1 METRSSRHKGIPL
14 LHFSSLLNPRQFFA
28 RENEAAIHQEASTQ
42 LASAGGVGTLGA
54 LYQTVLKERW
64 DGLGQDSRDDW
75 QLQAEKIA
83 GNIEQNQK
91 DFQEG
96 MHSALGDLCQGGLL
110 GDAEMLM
117 FYAFRDVKGDLS
129 TGTIHGHSTHN
140 KVNFGDTNEVL
151 WSDYGLP
158 WYKFAERAIPRLSET
173 IAVNLSLPMN
183 TSGTIV
189 FPSIDVGNVPA
200 VDVRYLLVEYFK
212 AVWIKST
219 GSTDTIP
226 WNDIV
231 SAPYRFYQTEMFSFP
246 VPLSS
251 PDELSN
257 AHVLLL
263 AEFLANEKDPSIP
276 PAIVSPSLPNP
287 VPSSPRGI
295 DPSPIPLLLTI
306 RQSGALMHGYTKV
319 GWLLAIQK
327 VISNKRTAENAKR
340 KTKQDNAQQSISEPA
355 ALSKLLGLAAYTGH
369 DKFLE
374 DRHDDIQEH
383 SKTLPGAMNAGGKFR
398 KAESLLVD
406 AVPEDISARQ
416 TFEKQHA
423 QLVKDSIN
431 GIDYVATRED
441 LAKGPPPVFPLRA
454 DALDDISPKTLAQ
467 TATSFLVES
476 YPAAFGS
483 QETQWAAIANV
494 PDEYYDAAQLP
505 LGFSLTGL
513 AELMR
518 TQWYDLANTL
528 VSVADAGTS
537 GFFRKA
543 HAAQAPPLRPSTPS
557 PPPSHPALPAPP
569 PRPLPPPP
577 PPAHPPTLLPR
588 APPHPPTLPP
598 PPPPACPPTP
608 PPRPPTPPPPPPPPP
623 PPGPSPAPADGDNTG
638 DPPKKRGRKRK
649 ADSQLVPEDDATPG
663 SGTSGT
669 RRTAR
674 ACKSPEEAS
683 RRP

>member
-1 METRSSRHKGIPL
+1 MANGPGRTGQFNHAQKTHIESFFTVFCSQLDDGLDGAALTKWKQDMANTIIESALFAGQLDFSINSKKKWFETCIFMIVQKFTNYRTQVYLKANPEMETRSSRHKGIPL

-263 AEFLANEKDPSIP
+263 AEFLASNSSVLSVTPFIFHLDPDEKDPSIP

-295 DPSPIPLLLTI
+295 DPVSD
-306 RQSGALMHGYTKV
+306 SALVEPVDPTNMNPPSKKTRKKLH
-319 GWLLAIQK
+319 IQK
-327 VISNKRTAENAKR
+327 SAEDSAPVEPVNHTNINPPSKKTRKKSHVQKSAEAPTRSSGRVKRGSIHQPITVQTPSKTQSQGKKR
-340 KTKQDNAQQSISEPA
+340 KRYVYVDDEGNEVNSDVKICVSTKPQCRNKHRGPVTETKLRYNATQTEICLA
-355 ALSKLLGLAAYTGH
+355 AKTLLYSDLVAFLSLMSDCNERTPSSLQFGAVGHITLSSAVPHHRVRYSSLGPHIFLIGFPGLA
-369 DKFLE
+369 
-374 DRHDDIQEH
+374 
-383 SKTLPGAMNAGGKFR
+383 
-398 KAESLLVD
+398 
-406 AVPEDISARQ
+406 
-416 TFEKQHA
+416 
-423 QLVKDSIN
+423 
-431 GIDYVATRED
+431 
-441 LAKGPPPVFPLRA
+441 
-454 DALDDISPKTLAQ
+454 
-467 TATSFLVES
+467 
-476 YPAAFGS
+476 
-483 QETQWAAIANV
+483 
-494 PDEYYDAAQLP
+494 LP
-505 LGFSLTGL
+505 LFKLGVI
-513 AELMR
+513 
-518 TQWYDLANTL
+518 N
-528 VSVADAGTS
+528 
-537 GFFRKA
+537 
-543 HAAQAPPLRPSTPS
+543 H
-557 PPPSHPALPAPP
+557 
-569 PRPLPPPP
+569 
-577 PPAHPPTLLPR
+577 
-588 APPHPPTLPP
+588 
-598 PPPPACPPTP
+598 
-608 PPRPPTPPPPPPPPP
+608 
-623 PPGPSPAPADGDNTG
+623 
-638 DPPKKRGRKRK
+638 
-649 ADSQLVPEDDATPG
+649 
-663 SGTSGT
+663 
-669 RRTAR
+669 
-674 ACKSPEEAS
+674 
-683 RRP
+683 